1 MFQEDFP
8 AMPKQN
14 QPTEQVTVGCAIAAF
29 LEQCDVKAAFGVI
42 SIHNMPILD
51 AFGERGKI
59 RFIPARGEAG
69 GANMAD
75 SYARTTGGL
84 GVCLTST
91 GTAAGNA
98 AGAMVEA
105 LTAGT
110 PLLHLTGQIETPYL
124 DQSLAYIH
132 EAPDQLSMLKAISK
146 AAFRIRSTETAISTI
161 KLAVQTALTP
171 PMGPVSVEIPIDIQ
185 AALITMPSDL
195 RPLPIA
201 VQAPS
206 EHALDELADR
216 LLKAKR
222 PLLWLGGGARQAG
235 KQVQRLLALGF
246 GVVTSTQGRGI
257 VAEDDARS
265 LGSFNLHKPVEN
277 FYQTCDAVVV
287 IGSRLRGN
295 ETLKYELKLP
305 RPLYRVD
312 ADPSAEGRCYNSD
325 HFVCGDA
332 ALALEGL
339 ADRLEKRKSAIQID
353 PAFMGD
359 LQKARDAAV
368 AGLVDGLG
376 PYSALVEQVQKA
388 AGRKFNWVRDVTVS
402 NSTWGNRY
410 LRIFDPLAGVHAL
423 GGGIGQGLAM
433 GIGAAIGA
441 AVTAS
446 GKKTFT
452 LAGDGGFILNL
463 GELATAVQEK
473 ADMVIVLMNDKGYGV
488 IKNIQDVQYGG
499 RRHYVD
505 LHTPDYAQL
514 SQALSLRHTRVSNL
528 ADVEAALKTALSQ
541 PGPFL
546 LEIDML
552 TIGSFKTAF
561 AGPPVTEKAAA
572 EAVAAS
578 IATTKTAA
586 ATAAAV

>member
-1 MFQEDFP
+1 
-8 AMPKQN
+8 MPKQN
-14 QPTEQVTVGCAIAAF
+14 QVTVGCAIAAF
-29 LEQCDVKAAFGVI
+29 LEQCNVKAAFGVI

-132 EAPDQLSMLKAISK
+132 EAPDQLSMLKAVSK
-146 AAFRIRSTETAISTI
+146 AAFRIRSTDTAISTI

-185 AALITMPSDL
+185 AALIPMPSDL
-195 RPLPIA
+195 RPLEIP
-201 VQAPS
+201 VQTPS
-206 EHALDELADR
+206 AHALDELAKR

-222 PLLWLGGGARQAG
+222 PLLWLGGGARQAS
-235 KQVQRLLALGF
+235 KQVKRLLDLGF

-257 VAEDDARS
+257 VAEDEPRS
-265 LGSFNLHKPVEN
+265 LGAFNLHKPVEN
-277 FYQTCDAVVV
+277 FYQTCDAIVVV
-287 IGSRLRGN
+287 GSRLRGN

-305 RPLYRVD
+305 RPLYRID

-339 ADRLEKRKSAIQID
+339 ADRLQAMQTD
-353 PAFMGD
+353 PAFIGD
-359 LQKARDAAV
+359 LQAAREKAV
-368 AGLVDGLG
+368 AGLIDGLG

-446 GKKTFT
+446 GKKTFC

-463 GELATAVQEK
+463 GELATAVQEH

-514 SQALSLRHTRVSNL
+514 SASLKLRHARISNL
-528 ADVEAALKTALSQ
+528 ADVEAGLQTALSE

-552 TIGSFKTAF
+552 SIGSFKTAF
-561 AGPPVTEKAAA
+561 AGPPVTEEAAAKAA
-572 EAVAAS
+572 EKSAVTAS
-578 IATTKTAA
+578 
-586 ATAAAV
+586 